1 MTPVMNKPANI
12 ELKVQLLSVIL
23 FFVLSVNFNAFAQHT
38 FTTIKKN
45 LNPDAVNLEHDL
57 TVNGDSLVL
66 KSDYLFDKIGFLNNG
81 NRKVLQ
87 FNPPVFSA
95 QVPVNQF
102 PVGNYTVLVYES
114 DRIIVFRISRLMEYD
129 DVVVLSDVAMNDVTL
144 VNSTEELTSED
155 ISKIMAKVEDM
166 SSTIVMNDVSIN
178 NDVKIESSEVDKTSD
193 EKSIGFAT
201 SITVKEEKQKG
212 YNITNLER
220 EGTMTREE
228 YRKTH
233 TRPNGKP
240 YNNKEE

>member
-1 MTPVMNKPANI
+1 
-12 ELKVQLLSVIL
+12 
-23 FFVLSVNFNAFAQHT
+23 
-38 FTTIKKN
+38 
-45 LNPDAVNLEHDL
+45 
-57 TVNGDSLVL
+57 
-66 KSDYLFDKIGFLNNG
+66 
-81 NRKVLQ
+81 
-87 FNPPVFSA
+87 
-95 QVPVNQF
+95 
-102 PVGNYTVLVYES
+102 
-114 DRIIVFRISRLMEYD
+114 MEYD
-129 DVVVLSDVAMNDVTL
+129 DVEVLSDVAMNDVTL

-233 TRPNGKP
+233 ARPNGKP
-240 YNNKEE
+240 YNNKKE

>member
-12 ELKVQLLSVIL
+12 ELNVQLLSVI
-23 FFVLSVNFNAFAQHT
+23 VLSVNFNAFAQHT

-129 DVVVLSDVAMNDVTL
+129 DVEVLSDVAMNDVTL

-178 NDVKIESSEVDKTSD
+178 NDVKIESSEVAKTSD
-193 EKSIGFAT
+193 EKGIGFAS

-240 YNNKEE
+240 YNNKNE